1 MAFNLKDI
9 EAKLNSFSDK
19 MNEIGNQVS
28 DALNSGAS
36 SFDGALNS
44 VVDGIDNKMDE
55 YVQKKEQE
63 KLEKA
68 EKERV
73 EPTVSSEV
81 APQPIPQPTPEVIP
95 QPIPVPET
103 FHGTEQVEGV
113 SFGNTVKPNVGV
125 DLSKDKDDPNGSVV
139 NVDSLNKG
147 VNLNKD

>member
-36 SFDGALNS
+36 SFDNALNS
-44 VVDGIDNKMDE
+44 CVNGIDNKMEE

-68 EKERV
+68 EKEKV

-81 APQPIPQPTPEVIP
+81 APEPIP

-103 FHGTEQVEGV
+103 FNGTEQVEGI

-147 VNLNKD
+147 VNLSKD

>member
-36 SFDGALNS
+36 SFDNALNS
-44 VVDGIDNKMDE
+44 CVNGIDNKVEE

-68 EKERV
+68 EKEKV

-81 APQPIPQPTPEVIP
+81 APQPIPQP
-95 QPIPVPET
+95 IPVPET
-103 FHGTEQVEGV
+103 FNGTEQVEGV

-147 VNLNKD
+147 VNLSKD

>member
-1 MAFNLKDI
+1 MKP
-9 EAKLNSFSDK
+9 
-19 MNEIGNQVS
+19 
-28 DALNSGAS
+28 
-36 SFDGALNS
+36 
-44 VVDGIDNKMDE
+44 
-55 YVQKKEQE
+55 QKKEQE

-68 EKERV
+68 EKEKV

-95 QPIPVPET
+95 HPVSEVIPEPIPQPIPVPET
-103 FHGTEQVEGV
+103 FNGTEQVEGI

-147 VNLNKD
+147 VNLSKD

>member
-36 SFDGALNS
+36 SFDNALNS
-44 VVDGIDNKMDE
+44 CVNGIDNKMEE

-68 EKERV
+68 EKEKV

-81 APQPIPQPTPEVIP
+81 APQPIPEVTPE
-95 QPIPVPET
+95 PIPVPET
-103 FHGTEQVEGV
+103 FNGTEQVEGI

-125 DLSKDKDDPNGSVV
+125 DLSKDKDDPNGSII

-147 VNLNKD
+147 VNLSKD